1 MDVTMKRKTLERM
14 AAAALVAAAAA
25 VAYATAENTPG
36 AKAAGEKTER
46 SEMVTVRVIGPDG
59 KLTGPVTVPRF
70 ELSDLEWQARLSPE
84 QYRILRAK
92 GTEPAFCGTL
102 LDNKLQ
108 GVYACVGCKL
118 PLFESGS
125 KFDSG
130 TGWPSF
136 FQPIA
141 KENVIEE
148 SDTSYGMVRTEILCA
163 RCDGHLGHV
172 FDDGPRPTG
181 LRYCLNSESLVFE
194 ENTNLMKLAENVPP
208 QDAKQDAKPA
218 APKGD
223 VGHHLPA
230 PAKDLPL
237 AAESGTAKA
246 VFAGGCFWCT
256 EAVFQEIDG
265 VSEVISG
272 YSGGTAET
280 ANYKTVST
288 GATDHAEAI
297 EIVYDPS
304 KLTYGELLRIHFA
317 THDPTTKNRQ
327 GNDVGPHYRS
337 TIFYANDEEKAVAEA
352 YIAQMT
358 EANSFSR
365 PIVTTLEPLK
375 AFYVAEDYHQ
385 DYAIHNQDNP
395 YIQAVAM
402 PKVKKIRKIVGKE

>member
-1 MDVTMKRKTLERM
+1 MKRTTLERL
-14 AAAALVAAAAA
+14 AGAALLAGAA
-25 VAYATAENTPG
+25 VAAVITAQTTADAQKDP
-36 AKAAGEKTER
+36 AAHESER
-46 SEMVTVRVIGPDG
+46 SEMVTVRVYGQDG
-59 KLTGPVTVPRF
+59 KLTGPVSVPRF

-84 QYRILRAK
+84 QYRILRSK
-92 GTEPAFCGTL
+92 GTEAAFCGTL
-102 LDNKLQ
+102 LDNKLE

-148 SDTSYGMVRTEILCA
+148 KDTSYGMVRTEILCA

-194 ENTNLMKLAENVPP
+194 EHANILKLAENVPP
-208 QDAKQDAKPA
+208 QDPKPA
-218 APKGD
+218 SPKGG

-230 PAKDLPL
+230 PAKDIPL

-288 GATDHAEAI
+288 GSTDHAEAI
-297 EIVYDPS
+297 EIIYDPS

-352 YIAQMT
+352 YLAQMA
-358 EANSFSR
+358 EAKSFSR

-385 DYAIHNQDNP
+385 DYAIQNQDNP

-402 PKVKKIRKIVGKE
+402 PKVKKIRKIVGKD